1 MHIPRES
8 YDSKRYMHLSVH
20 CSTVY
25 NSQDVEATERP
36 LTDEWRKM
44 WYIHTLEY
52 YSAMKKNDV
61 MPFAAVWMDL
71 EIIVLMKSDR
81 Q

>member
-1 MHIPRES
+1 
-8 YDSKRYMHLSVH
+8 MHLSVR

-52 YSAMKKNDV
+52 DSAMKKNDV

>member
-1 MHIPRES
+1 
-8 YDSKRYMHLSVH
+8 MHLSVR

-71 EIIVLMKSDR
+71 EIILLMKSDR